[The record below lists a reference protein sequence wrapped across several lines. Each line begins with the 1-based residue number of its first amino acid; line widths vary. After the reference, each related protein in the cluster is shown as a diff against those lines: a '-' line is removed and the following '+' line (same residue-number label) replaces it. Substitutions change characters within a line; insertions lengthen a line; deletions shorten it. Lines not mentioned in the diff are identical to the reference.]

1 MFEGLKIAE
10 KLSEITASR
19 DKGQTLHSTGYGDV
33 VLKCR
38 TATKEGDGYM
48 SDNFILDAAIKNG
61 TVYRCFTKVPPSAN
75 KLRESIS
82 EIYNRETAM
91 YSHFFDILKNIR
103 EDSGCTSAEIPL
115 NVPEA
120 YYTYLG
126 GKDTPGVVISM
137 EELKYQGYGMVD
149 KHTGSDVAH
158 AKLVLTSLAHYHALT
173 IKFVRQ
179 HTTSD
184 GQGVAYPVGAE
195 FLNEPSAFEKVPG
208 SWAGPWN
215 KVNKDLMML
224 CDREDNAIWLA
235 RFDRKLSNF
244 WKAPAFS
251 SLGPMACILHGDCWN
266 NNMLFK
272 YDGAEPVAHKMVDF
286 QISRLGHPLTDVLQ
300 FLYSSTLPTT
310 REAHMTY
317 LLTHYFAT
325 VTASLVKL
333 GVDLPQ
339 ESFTFESFHKDYKK
353 LCWESMVTALIVLR
367 KTLLSDDVKRE
378 SATSSISE
386 LEKRMNRF
394 PAVRVL
400 NNKELCERILG
411 LIDEV
416 KSVYGS

>member
-1 MFEGLKIAE
+1 
-10 KLSEITASR
+10 
-19 DKGQTLHSTGYGDV
+19 
-33 VLKCR
+33 
-38 TATKEGDGYM
+38 
-48 SDNFILDAAIKNG
+48 
-61 TVYRCFTKVPPSAN
+61 
-75 KLRESIS
+75 
-82 EIYNRETAM
+82 
-91 YSHFFDILKNIR
+91 
-103 EDSGCTSAEIPL
+103 
-115 NVPEA
+115 
-120 YYTYLG
+120 
-126 GKDTPGVVISM
+126 
-137 EELKYQGYGMVD
+137 
-149 KHTGSDVAH
+149 
-158 AKLVLTSLAHYHALT
+158 
-173 IKFVRQ
+173 
-179 HTTSD
+179 
-184 GQGVAYPVGAE
+184 
-195 FLNEPSAFEKVPG
+195 
-208 SWAGPWN
+208 
-215 KVNKDLMML
+215 
-224 CDREDNAIWLA
+224 
-235 RFDRKLSNF
+235 
-244 WKAPAFS
+244 
-251 SLGPMACILHGDCWN
+251 
-266 NNMLFK
+266 MLFK

-286 QISRLGHPLTDVLQ
+286 QISRLGHPLYDENDFYFERMASILELKWLFHFRTDVLQ